1 VSPLDRAI
9 YPPME
14 SRRQPRAAAGCPV
27 FKKDSVLRRPDD
39 GVAMSHTVAPG
50 SHSIAAVPEPPF
62 EVVWWDPAA
71 LQLGAEPPFGLRRQ
85 ELISKDV
92 PLEVVAEGTARY
104 IAWRNAREEICAR
117 AAQPSLHV
125 RTATEWS
132 KNPNSQ
138 LPSAKSQVSSVEVIT
153 IDAVDGRP
161 TGPRFGALV
170 HAALAAVALEANGQ
184 TIDQT
189 VAVQGRI
196 VGAPR
201 EEVVA
206 AQQVVRA
213 VLSHELLAAA
223 RSADERGALF
233 RETPTTIVM
242 DGQLLE
248 GNVDLAFDTAEGFTV
263 IDFKTDR
270 AEGELQAAY
279 RRQVGLYAEAI
290 SQATGRPAK
299 AVLMSV

>member
-1 VSPLDRAI
+1 
-9 YPPME
+9 
-14 SRRQPRAAAGCPV
+14 
-27 FKKDSVLRRPDD
+27 
-39 GVAMSHTVAPG
+39 
-50 SHSIAAVPEPPF
+50 
-62 EVVWWDPAA
+62 VVWWDPAA

-92 PLEVVAEGTARY
+92 SLEVVAEGTSRY
-104 IAWRNAREEICAR
+104 IAWRNARNETCTHAS
-117 AAQPSLHV
+117 QPSLHV

-132 KNPNSQ
+132 KNPNSEV
-138 LPSAKSQVSSVEVIT
+138 PGPRSQVSRVEVIT

-161 TGPRFGALV
+161 TGPRFGVLV
-170 HAALAAVALEANGQ
+170 HASLAAVALEANRQ

-196 VGAPR
+196 VAAPR

-223 RSADERGALF
+223 RRADERGALF
-233 RETPTTIVM
+233 RETPTTIVT

-248 GNVDLAFDTAEGFTV
+248 GNVDLAFETAEGFTV

-279 RRQVGLYAEAI
+279 RRQVQLYAEAI